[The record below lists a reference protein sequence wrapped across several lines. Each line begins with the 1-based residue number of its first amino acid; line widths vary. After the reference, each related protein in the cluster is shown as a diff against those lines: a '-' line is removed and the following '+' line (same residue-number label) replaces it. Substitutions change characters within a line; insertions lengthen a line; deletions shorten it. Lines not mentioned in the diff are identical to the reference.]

1 MASLSLTN
9 HLNTN
14 FDLKIEA
21 DWNFWL
27 WHGSKGMMGWL
38 GVIALDCNDWWKG
51 LGDYLQAYN
60 TSPALWLAL
69 CKLIITAKATFT
81 YPSAHQR
88 SLDLLLVLP
97 RWPCPPLACC
107 RYQCWGGY
115 ILRERV
121 GQTTTL
127 GILTIPFLLTSNVQ
141 VVLHH
146 IGFEGLWGRAGVILS

>member
-1 MASLSLTN
+1 
-9 HLNTN
+9 
-14 FDLKIEA
+14 
-21 DWNFWL
+21 
-27 WHGSKGMMGWL
+27 MMGWL

-51 LGDYLQAYN
+51 LGDYLQVYN

-88 SLDLLLVLP
+88 SLDLLLLLP

-115 ILRERV
+115 ILWERV

-127 GILTIPFLLTSNVQ
+127 GILTIPFLLTRNVQ

-146 IGFEGLWGRAGVILS
+146 ILALKDCEAGLVSSYLRRMPPTSNTVVYLSSSGASRVVEVAWEMW